1 MKLEEFINRN
11 REEFEE
17 EVSADLWLKLEK
29 KLPKKEKKAIWL
41 NSNILRIAAG
51 IIICLSVGFWFGKYS
66 KSEFFAS
73 NQDKLISSEPTLVT
87 YTEAVTEKKKNLED
101 LIEKNP
107 ELQKAFLKDLS
118 DLQTNFEYLKSQ
130 LANNP
135 NHDQLYEAMV
145 QNLKWQIELLNQ
157 QTAIAVDV
165 NKHELL

>member
-1 MKLEEFINRN
+1 MKLEEFVNRN
-11 REEFEE
+11 RAAFEE
-17 EVSADLWLKLEK
+17 EVSTDLWLKLEK
-29 KLPKKEKKAIWL
+29 KLPQKTQKSIWL
-41 NSNILRIAAG
+41 NSKILRIAAG
-51 IIICLSVGFWFGKYS
+51 IIVCLSVGFWFGKYS
-66 KSEFFAS
+66 KNDVFAS
-73 NQDKLISSEPTLVT
+73 KQDKLINSEPTLVT
-87 YTEAVTEKKKNLED
+87 YAEAVSEKKKNLED

-135 NHDQLYEAMV
+135 NHDQLYQAMV

>member
-1 MKLEEFINRN
+1 MKLEEFVNRN
-11 REEFEE
+11 RAAFEE
-17 EVSADLWLKLEK
+17 EVSTDLWLKLEK
-29 KLPKKEKKAIWL
+29 KLPQKTQKSIWL
-41 NSNILRIAAG
+41 NSKILRIAAG
-51 IIICLSVGFWFGKYS
+51 IIVCLSVGFWFGKYS
-66 KSEFFAS
+66 KNDVFAS
-73 NQDKLISSEPTLVT
+73 KQDKLINSEPTLVT
-87 YTEAVTEKKKNLED
+87 YTEAVSEKKKNLED
-101 LIEKNP
+101 LIQKNP

-135 NHDQLYEAMV
+135 NHDQLYQAMV

>member
-66 KSEFFAS
+66 KNEFFAS

-135 NHDQLYEAMV
+135 NHDQLYQAMV

>member
-1 MKLEEFINRN
+1 MKLEEFVNRN
-11 REEFEE
+11 RAAFEE
-17 EVSADLWLKLEK
+17 EVSTDLWLKLEK
-29 KLPKKEKKAIWL
+29 KLPQKTQKSIWL
-41 NSNILRIAAG
+41 NSKILRIAAG
-51 IIICLSVGFWFGKYS
+51 IIVCLSVGFWFGKYS
-66 KSEFFAS
+66 KNDVFAS
-73 NQDKLISSEPTLVT
+73 KQDKLINSEPTLVT
-87 YTEAVTEKKKNLED
+87 YTEAVSEKKKNLED

-135 NHDQLYEAMV
+135 NHDQLYQAMV